1 MTLPPDLLSAAT
13 AIAWATVLAAGL
25 MRGFSGFGSGML
37 MVPILSIL
45 FGPPQAV
52 AIVILLELV
61 VSVQLLPGAYRFAHW
76 RSIAAM
82 SLAATLTI
90 PLGTYGLVNLDPTL
104 LRRAIA
110 VVVLGFVLIL
120 LWGWKYTRRP
130 GLPAILALGAA
141 SGLLNGSAG
150 IGGPPIIIFLLSGP
164 NSARENRAN
173 IIAFFSL
180 IEAVTL
186 VVLIANG
193 VVEAGTLWKWAVLS
207 PAFVL
212 GGYVGTRQFNQASE
226 TLYRRIALWFLMAV
240 ALFTLF
246 FQ

>member
-90 PLGTYGLVNLDPTL
+90 PLGTYGLVNRHPTL
-104 LRRAIA
+104 LRRSIA
-110 VVVLGFVLIL
+110 WVLSVFLVLL
-120 LWGWKYTRRP
+120 LWRWKYTRR
-130 GLPAILALGAA
+130 
-141 SGLLNGSAG
+141 
-150 IGGPPIIIFLLSGP
+150 
-164 NSARENRAN
+164 R
-173 IIAFFSL
+173 
-180 IEAVTL
+180 
-186 VVLIANG
+186 
-193 VVEAGTLWKWAVLS
+193 W
-207 PAFVL
+207 
-212 GGYVGTRQFNQASE
+212 
-226 TLYRRIALWFLMAV
+226 
-240 ALFTLF
+240 
-246 FQ
+246 